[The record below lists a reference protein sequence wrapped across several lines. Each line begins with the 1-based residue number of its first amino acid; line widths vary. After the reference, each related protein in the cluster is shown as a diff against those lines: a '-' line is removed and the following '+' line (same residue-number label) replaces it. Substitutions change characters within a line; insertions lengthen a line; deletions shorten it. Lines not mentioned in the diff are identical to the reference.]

1 MRHNV
6 VQRLMGLAHV
16 IGAQPGRHRFDTLA
30 LPWQQQARAI
40 RLQGND
46 AIQVPRGLRQAI
58 EISREAFVLGAWRRM
73 GAHELQ
79 PTTIKV
85 VSATNF

>member
-1 MRHNV
+1 M

-16 IGAQPGRHRFDTLA
+16 VRAKAGRHRFDTLA
-30 LPWQQQARAI
+30 LSGQQQAGAI
-40 RLQGND
+40 RLQRNNS
-46 AIQVPRGLRQAI
+46 IQVPRGLRQAI
-58 EISREAFVLGAWRRM
+58 EIGREAFFLGAWRDRL

-85 VSATNF
+85 VSAMNS